1 MKKTVF
7 SFAIAVV
14 AAALVS
20 CGNKT
25 AQGDAQDSAAVEST
39 EQVEEQEVPI
49 DQLTE
54 LSCDA
59 YTAKVPEGFKAR
71 SRMVNY
77 SCNMGFKEAP
87 FTTAAFNCDPYTSI
101 EKWKEDMV
109 KQGAQPLD
117 DITANGNTF
126 SVFFK
131 LDTRDDKQN
140 FYTATPK
147 GEGVMTIKAY
157 EGAHQMDK
165 AEAKEVIKAQMQ
177 ILADNVTLK

>member
-25 AQGDAQDSAAVEST
+25 AQGDATDSTAVEQT
-39 EQVEEQEVPI
+39 EQAEEKEVPI
-49 DQLTE
+49 DSLKE
-54 LSCDA
+54 LSCGA

-71 SRMVNY
+71 SRVVNS

-87 FTTAAFNCDPYTSI
+87 FTTAAFNYDAYTNI

-109 KQGAQPLD
+109 KQGAQPVE

-131 LDTRDDKQN
+131 VDKNDQTQN
-140 FYTATPK
+140 FYAATPR